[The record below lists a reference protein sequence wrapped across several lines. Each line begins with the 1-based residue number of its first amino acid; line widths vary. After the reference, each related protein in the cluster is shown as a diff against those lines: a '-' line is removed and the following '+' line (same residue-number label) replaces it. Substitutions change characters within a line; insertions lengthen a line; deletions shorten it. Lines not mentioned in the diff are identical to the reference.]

1 MQTPD
6 TYKDFFANMVADS
19 ATLFGSPL
27 EIKSFYYTDSSV
39 LSESLRSDINYPV
52 LWLEAP
58 NFKMR
63 ATGDNATMQTQGTF
77 FILINAEKDER
88 IGDKLQKCFLIVQKV
103 INYLFQNDMIW
114 MGDDIIIDYGQ
125 AQMADNC
132 VGYEVSFTTKHQEVD
147 FLI

>member
-6 TYKDFFANMVADS
+6 AYKSFFEQMVADS
-19 ATLFGSPL
+19 ATLFGAPL
-27 EIKSFYYTDSSV
+27 EIKSFYYTDSTV
-39 LSESLRSDINYPV
+39 LSESIRNDISYPC

-63 ATGDNATMQTQGTF
+63 ATGDNATMQTIGTF
-77 FILINAEKDER
+77 FILINAGNDER
-88 IGDKLQKCFLIVQKV
+88 IGDNLQKSFLIVQKA

-114 MGDDIIIDYGQ
+114 MNDDIIIDYGQ